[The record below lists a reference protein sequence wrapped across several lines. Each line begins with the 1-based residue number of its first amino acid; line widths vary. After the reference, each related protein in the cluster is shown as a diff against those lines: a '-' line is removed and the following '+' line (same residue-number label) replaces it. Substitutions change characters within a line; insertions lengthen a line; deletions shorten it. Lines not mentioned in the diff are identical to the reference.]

1 MNLKDIYIL
10 GICCYSHESTV
21 SLIKNG
27 KVIFVLEEERVSREK
42 HTWKFPI
49 HALENCFKQFDLS
62 LDDIAYVTFFIKPY
76 KEISGNILHVIRF
89 LPTSLN
95 LFKAEY
101 GGGAGLSALERVKL
115 CLQIGSALKLAFN
128 AKKKPVVKFI
138 EHHLAHASSCFHL
151 SSFEKAS
158 ILTIDGRGES
168 TTTLLAKGNGLDI
181 EKIREV
187 PVPHSLGHLYAA
199 ITDYLGF
206 HPFYDE
212 WKIMGMSAYG
222 NDDYL
227 EAFDELVL
235 LSKDKLF
242 ELDLTYFKFH
252 THGNKNWVS
261 SKFTQRLGPKRQAS
275 EDLNQHHYNIAKAL
289 QKTVEKAGV
298 HLANE
303 LYQQNPG
310 VKNLCMA
317 GGVALNILM
326 NRKIIDE
333 TPFEN
338 IFIQPMANDAG
349 TAMGSSLYFWHSTLN
364 QPRLESF
371 ESAYFGPDFSNE
383 EIELEL
389 KKRNLNYS
397 KEEFITKKVAQ
408 LINDQQIVGWFQGK
422 MEAGPRALGNRS
434 ILADARSTHMKDR
447 LNLRVKNREFFRPF
461 APSVL
466 AEYAHEYFDLPEN
479 IDSPYMI
486 LSAMVKEEKRAN
498 IPAVTHHDL
507 TARPHTVSKDV
518 NPKYW
523 DLINEFY
530 QITGIPVVINTSFNE
545 NEPIVCTPS
554 EAIECFLRTEMDCI
568 AIGDFLVS
576 K

>member
-1 MNLKDIYIL
+1 MDHKDIYIL
-10 GICCYSHESTV
+10 GLCCYSHESTV

-27 KVIFVLEEERVSREK
+27 EILFVLEEERISREK

-49 HALENCFKQFDLS
+49 YSLAACLNQFNLT
-62 LDDIAYVTFFIKPY
+62 LDDISFVTFFIKPF
-76 KEISGNILHVIRF
+76 KEITGNALHMLRYF
-89 LPTSLN
+89 PKSLN
-95 LFKAEY
+95 LLKAEY
-101 GGGAGLSALERVKL
+101 GGGAGLSAMERINL
-115 CLQIGSALKLAFN
+115 CRHISETLKQTFK
-128 AKKKPVVKFI
+128 AKRKPKVHFI

-151 SSFEKAS
+151 SSFDKAS

-168 TTTLLAKGNGLDI
+168 TTTLLAKGDGLEI
-181 EKIREV
+181 EKLLEV

-206 HPFYDE
+206 NAFYDE

-222 NDDYL
+222 NDEYIA
-227 EAFDELVL
+227 AFDEIVI
-235 LSKDKLF
+235 LSKEKLF
-242 ELDLTYFKFH
+242 QLDLSYFNFH
-252 THGNKNWVS
+252 THGNKNWMS
-261 SKFTQRLGPKRQAS
+261 EKFINRFGPKRQPEA
-275 EDLNQHHYNIAKAL
+275 ELNQHHYDIAKAL
-289 QKTVEKAGV
+289 QKVVEKAGV

-303 LYQQNPG
+303 LYRLNPET
-310 VKNLCMA
+310 KNLCMA

-326 NRKIIDE
+326 NRKIIDQ

-349 TAMGSSLYFWHSTLN
+349 TAMGSSLYHWHSVLK
-364 QPRLESF
+364 QPRREPF
-371 ESAYFGPDFSNE
+371 ESAYLGPEYSND
-383 EIELEL
+383 EIEQEL
-389 KKRNLNYS
+389 KNRNLNYS
-397 KEEFITKKVAQ
+397 KEESITKKVAK
-408 LINDQQIVGWFQGK
+408 LISDQKIVGWFQGR

-434 ILADARSTHMKDR
+434 ILADARSTDMKDR

-466 AEYAHEYFDLPEN
+466 KEHAHQYFDLPEN

-486 LSAMVKEEKRAN
+486 LSAMVKEDKRTT

-507 TARPHTVSKDV
+507 TARPHTVSKKV

-530 QITGIPVVINTSFNE
+530 ELTGVPVVINTSFNE
-545 NEPIVCTPS
+545 NEPIVCNPG

>member
-1 MNLKDIYIL
+1 MNQKDIYIL
-10 GICCYSHESTV
+10 GICCYSHESTI
-21 SLIKNG
+21 SLLKNG

-42 HTWKFPI
+42 HTWKFPVF
-49 HALENCFKQFDLS
+49 ALKNCFEKFNLS
-62 LDDIAYVTFFIKPY
+62 LDDISYITFFIKPF
-76 KEISGNILHVIRF
+76 KEISGNLSHVIRYF
-89 LPTSLN
+89 PTSLN

-101 GGGAGLSALERVKL
+101 GGGAGLSALERIKL
-115 CLQIGSALKLAFN
+115 CLQIGKALQKSFESS
-128 AKKKPVVKFI
+128 KKPVVKFI

-151 SSFEKAS
+151 SDFKSAS

-168 TTTLLAKGNGLDI
+168 TTTLLAKGHDLKI
-181 EKIREV
+181 EKLREV

-222 NDDYL
+222 NDDYI
-227 EAFDELVL
+227 EAFDEIVI
-235 LSKDKLF
+235 LSKEKLF
-242 ELDLTYFKFH
+242 QLDLTYFHFH

-261 SKFTQRLGPKRQAS
+261 SKFIERFGPKRLAS
-275 EDLNQHHYNIAKAL
+275 EELNQHHYNIAKAL

-303 LYQQNPG
+303 LYRLNPG

-333 TPFEN
+333 TPFES

-349 TAMGSSLYFWHSTLN
+349 TAMGSSLYFWHSILN
-364 QPRLESF
+364 KPRLEPF
-371 ESAYFGPDFSNE
+371 ESAYLGPDFSND
-383 EIELEL
+383 EIEKEL
-389 KKRNLNYS
+389 KKRNLIYS
-397 KEEFITKKVAQ
+397 KEESIAKKVAQ
-408 LINDQQIVGWFQGK
+408 LINDQKIVGWFQGK

-434 ILADARSTHMKDR
+434 ILADARSTEMKDR

-466 AEYAHEYFDLPEN
+466 AEQAHEYFDLPQN

-486 LSAMVKEEKRAN
+486 LSAMVKEHKRAI
-498 IPAVTHHDL
+498 IPAVTHHDQ

-523 DLINEFY
+523 KLIHEFY
-530 QITGIPVVINTSFNE
+530 QITGVPVVINTSFNE
-545 NEPIVCTPS
+545 NEPIVCHPS